1 MRAGGWDTCGESG
14 AAGDAPRRAT
24 RATERRRMAV
34 CRADLA
40 WLLLAERKRLRP
52 AWRRSEVTQEA
63 ALVLGSCTGG
73 WQVVTQVPGAPVTL
87 HVARGHVC
95 SARLLFYISAR
106 DDGLVL
112 RFRRRSTRH
121 ARGPRSPP
129 VSKLKLERPHALR
142 ASGWRRAPHAQYHA
156 SHACAGPR
164 DRVVCGP
171 PPSSSRSCSRPRWH
185 CTQTAAHAPAD
196 TMHAISAVP
205 SAGVESRQSEAGSR
219 QSATISRFAAS

>member
-1 MRAGGWDTCGESG
+1 MEVFRGHTGGGTGAGVVHRRVAGCNTGTGCSGDVTC
-14 AAGDAPRRAT
+14 RT
-24 RATERRRMAV
+24 RACV
-34 CRADLA
+34 C
-40 WLLLAERKRLRP
+40 
-52 AWRRSEVTQEA
+52 T
-63 ALVLGSCTGG
+63 C
-73 WQVVTQVPGAPVTL
+73 
-87 HVARGHVC
+87 
-95 SARLLFYISAR
+95 ARLLFYISAR

-129 VSKLKLERPHALR
+129 VSKLKLERPHAIR

>member
-1 MRAGGWDTCGESG
+1 MRRRAV

-24 RATERRRMAV
+24 RATERRWLAV
-34 CRADLA
+34 CRADQA

-52 AWRRSEVTQEA
+52 AWRCSEVTQEA
-63 ALVLGSCTGG
+63 ALVLGSCSGG

-95 SARLLFYISAR
+95 SARLLSFYISAR

-164 DRVVCGP
+164 DRAVRGP

-205 SAGVESRQSEAGSR
+205 SAGVESRQSETGSR

>member
-1 MRAGGWDTCGESG
+1 M
-14 AAGDAPRRAT
+14 
-24 RATERRRMAV
+24 
-34 CRADLA
+34 
-40 WLLLAERKRLRP
+40 
-52 AWRRSEVTQEA
+52 EVFR
-63 ALVLGSCTGG
+63 GHTGG
-73 WQVVTQVPGAPVTL
+73 GTGAGVVHRRVAGCDTGAPVTL

-95 SARLLFYISAR
+95 TSHGTSARFYISAR

-129 VSKLKLERPHALR
+129 VSKLKLERPHAIR

-164 DRVVCGP
+164 DRAARGP

-196 TMHAISAVP
+196 TMHAIGAVP
-205 SAGVESRQSEAGSR
+205 SAGVGGRQSEAGSR
-219 QSATISRFAAS
+219 RGRQSRRQAVGSRFIASSIASFNRLQAFI